1 MYKNNQVLL
10 YVTTAMTK
18 TITTVLVV
26 IHIVVMIVATM
37 FLLTGMSTVKI
48 VSMSYTAIVKVV
60 EKLPIETIQYTT
72 EVKSIVRVVY
82 LKLLY

>member
-1 MYKNNQVLL
+1 
-10 YVTTAMTK
+10 MTK

>member
-1 MYKNNQVLL
+1 MQQ

-26 IHIVVMIVATM
+26 IHIVFMIVATM

-60 EKLPIETIQYTT
+60 EKLPRETIQYTT

>member
-1 MYKNNQVLL
+1 MYKNSQVLL
-10 YVTTAMTK
+10 YVITVMMS
-18 TITTVLVV
+18 TITTVLVA
-26 IHIVVMIVATM
+26 ILIVTAIVATM
-37 FLLTGMSTVKI
+37 FLLTEMSIVKI